1 MSAFNF
7 NNLSIN
13 SDIALTVNIDKNGT
27 LTLSKNDGVVSKRII
42 KTSKVKVYGRVTLC
56 INRGD
61 IKAIVSTLKVG
72 VTKKIKTFYTDSALR
87 KCGYNNGMILSIKK
101 VGPNTFNVTRVS

>member
-1 MSAFNF
+1 MSVFNF

-42 KTSKVKVYGRVTLC
+42 KTHKVYGRVTLC

-61 IKAIVSTLKVG
+61 IKSIVKTLKVG
-72 VTKKIKTFYTDSALR
+72 VTKKIKTFFTDSALR

>member
-1 MSAFNF
+1 MSVFNF

-13 SDIALTVNIDKNGT
+13 SDIALSINIDKNGT

-42 KTSKVKVYGRVTLC
+42 KTSKVSGKATLC

-61 IKAIVSTLKVG
+61 IKSIVNTLKVG
-72 VTKKIKTFYTDSALR
+72 VTKKIKTFFTDSALR

-101 VGPNTFNVTRVS
+101 VGSNTFNVTRVS